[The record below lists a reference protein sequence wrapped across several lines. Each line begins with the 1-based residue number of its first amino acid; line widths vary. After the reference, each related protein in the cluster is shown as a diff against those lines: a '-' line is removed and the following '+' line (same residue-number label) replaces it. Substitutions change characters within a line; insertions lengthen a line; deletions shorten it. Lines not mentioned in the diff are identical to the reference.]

1 MFLSEETDPAKKE
14 ISILRELG
22 EMCYQKIFDRNKA
35 AHLIK
40 QVNVNWEFQP
50 VDHPRYTTVLLAN
63 AEKASN
69 LPMTELLLHNGA
81 DPNVL
86 YGKYKTSPFCS
97 LQFEGVMVYEDDED
111 RLKMAQLF
119 LEHGA
124 DPLIEPDNS
133 GGTLFDYV
141 TYSVFTET
149 AEDCDEDYLIYH
161 ARFLIL
167 LVAYGASSE
176 YCTPCVTGVFDKAD
190 MSQYEFT
197 LRREGNAILY
207 GVITDRNKNIV
218 AQLSAPTVDFWDYRE
233 ERRLLSQNP

>member
-1 MFLSEETDPAKKE
+1 MILFGEKNPLKKQ
-14 ISILRELG
+14 IFILQKLER
-22 EMCYQKIFDRNKA
+22 MCHQKDFEPQRA
-35 AHLIK
+35 VHLIK
-40 QVNVNWEFQP
+40 RVDVNREFRSAIFP
-50 VDHPRYTTVLLAN
+50 WYTTVLLAE
-63 AEKASN
+63 AENASN
-69 LPMTELLLHNGA
+69 LPMTELLLQNGA
-81 DPNVL
+81 DPNIV
-86 YGKYKTSPFCS
+86 YGRYKSSPFCC
-97 LQFEGVMVYEDDED
+97 LQFEGVMVYEDDEE
-111 RLKMAQLF
+111 RLMMAQLF

-124 DPLIEPDNS
+124 DPLIDPDNS

-176 YCTPCVTGVFDKAD
+176 YCTPRVTGVFDKAD

-197 LRREGNAILY
+197 LLREGDAILY

-218 AQLSAPTVDFWDYRE
+218 AQLPAPTVDFWDYCE
-233 ERRLLSQNP
+233 ERRLISQNP